1 MAEVETTAG
10 KRRRNRLGAF
20 IKDSKGATA
29 VEFALIA
36 TPFLALIAALIQTF
50 LLFFAQSLLEN
61 AVLHS
66 ARQIL
71 TGQVQT
77 ADASMTQAAGMAAF
91 HSTVCTNAAVLFN
104 CNGLMVDVQVASN
117 WSSANT
123 GMPTLTYDSS
133 GNVNNT
139 WQFNP
144 GNAGDIVVV
153 RVMYLWPVFFGPIA
167 FNLANQPNGT
177 REIMAT
183 AAFQNE
189 PANPSTNPSTGP

>member
-1 MAEVETTAG
+1 MAEVEITAG
-10 KRRRNRLGAF
+10 KRRRNRFGAF

-71 TGQVQT
+71 TEQVQT
-77 ADASMTQAAGMAAF
+77 ADASMTQAQALAAF
-91 HSTVCTNAAVLFN
+91 HSTVCTNAAVLFT

-123 GMPTLTYDSS
+123 GMPTLTYDTN

-189 PANPSTNPSTGP
+189 PANP

>member
-1 MAEVETTAG
+1 METTAG
-10 KRRRNRLGAF
+10 KRRRNRFGAF
-20 IKDSKGATA
+20 IKDRKGATA

-50 LLFFAQSLLEN
+50 LILFAQSILEN
-61 AVLHS
+61 AVRQS

-77 ADASMTQAAGMAAF
+77 ADASLTQAQAVAAF
-91 HSTVCTNAAVLFN
+91 HQTVCNNSNVLFTCTN
-104 CNGLMVDVQVASN
+104 LMVDVQVASQ
-117 WSSANT
+117 WSSANA
-123 GMPTLTYDSS
+123 GMPTLTYDVN
-133 GNVNNT
+133 GNVTNN

-153 RVMYLWPVFFGPIA
+153 RVMYLWPIFFGPIA
-167 FNLANQPNGT
+167 GNMTNQPNGT
-177 REIMAT
+177 RLIMAS

-189 PANPSTNPSTGP
+189 PANP